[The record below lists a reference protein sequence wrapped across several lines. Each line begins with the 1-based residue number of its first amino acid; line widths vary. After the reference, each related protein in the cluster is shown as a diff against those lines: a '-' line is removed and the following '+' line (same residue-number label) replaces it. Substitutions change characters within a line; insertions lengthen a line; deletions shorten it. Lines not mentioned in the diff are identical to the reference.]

1 MFYYL
6 ASVLI
11 LMVSLL
17 MPSPEIKVGVILISG
32 LFAIIGVINSQK

>member
-6 ASVLI
+6 TSVLI
-11 LMVSLL
+11 LMFSLL
-17 MPSPEIKVGVILISG
+17 VPYQEIKVGMILISG